1 MRERSPTAYL
11 PLPAHLQQ
19 VRGEGDVC
27 SRSSSQAR
35 QGGCEVKP
43 QRYSPR
49 GGLEG
54 EGAQSCLDQGVE
66 QREE

>member
-1 MRERSPTAYL
+1 MRERFTSSLPT
-11 PLPAHLQQ
+11 PPAHLQQ

-54 EGAQSCLDQGVE
+54 EGAQSCLYQGVE